1 MRSWLTWSAVVVGTL
16 AVAVN
21 AAAAYVYFDDA
32 SRAHT
37 VARGVTVAGVEVGG
51 LTEAK
56 ARARVARALVPR
68 LERPLVLRFGP
79 RRFVVDPHRAGL
91 AVEVDRMVA
100 DAVALSR
107 RGSLLERFARD
118 VRGRSVDVA
127 LPLRAAYS
135 TAAIQ
140 RFVRDVARKVD
151 RPARSAEV
159 VANAVAVRVRPS
171 REGIAVRRDA
181 LAAELR
187 RRLVDPRAA
196 RTLAVPTRVVRPD
209 VSTAQLPRRYP
220 AFITVSR
227 GTFSLRLFRR
237 LKLVRTYRIAVGQA
251 GLETP
256 AGLYKIDDKQVNP
269 SWHVP
274 KSPWA
279 GELAG
284 RVIPPGPQDPIKA
297 RWMGFYNGAGIHGTD
312 NIGSLGSAA
321 SHGCIRMSIPD
332 VEELYELV
340 PYGTPI
346 YIG

>member
-1 MRSWLTWSAVVVGTL
+1 PAVRGPCQLPTSTTAQSSWPKWRSSHQSRSAPPPLPYATTKTPSPIP
-16 AVAVN
+16 ARE
-21 AAAAYVYFDDA
+21 AAAANRPAVGSGWRPASGTDRSERSSSTSRNDA

-37 VARGVTVAGVEVGG
+37 VARGVTVAGVEVGD

-79 RRFVVDPHRAGL
+79 RRFVVDPQRAGL

-196 RTLAVPTRVVRPD
+196 RTLAVPTRVVRP
-209 VSTAQLPRRYP
+209 
-220 AFITVSR
+220 
-227 GTFSLRLFRR
+227 
-237 LKLVRTYRIAVGQA
+237 
-251 GLETP
+251 
-256 AGLYKIDDKQVNP
+256 
-269 SWHVP
+269 
-274 KSPWA
+274 
-279 GELAG
+279 
-284 RVIPPGPQDPIKA
+284 
-297 RWMGFYNGAGIHGTD
+297 
-312 NIGSLGSAA
+312 
-321 SHGCIRMSIPD
+321 
-332 VEELYELV
+332 
-340 PYGTPI
+340 
-346 YIG
+346 